1 MPRDLERQRQA
12 AEAKRL
18 ARQARRNQQSTSDVD
33 DAFDGFE
40 DSIGLFG
47 DSKVA
52 HGQAGKLIEYD
63 GLKLHLANVDG
74 GSVGLMA
81 HFVWNSAFVLA
92 EYIQRDEGSLVR
104 GKRVL
109 EFGAAAGLDGLLAV
123 KKGAAFVTLSD
134 YPDPKVISNLERNWC
149 ENILGPFLQASLG
162 QPQQQQEPVLEEG
175 FLEMMDYQRRIRSEQ
190 GCRSAVR
197 GHAWGESVT
206 PLLDCIA
213 ADRTADGDVEGGQ
226 STTASEDRNRYDLI
240 MMADTLWV
248 ADGHRLLLESCKACL
263 APKSGSKIIVCC
275 GLHTGL
281 RVVQQFL
288 DMARSS
294 PFGYTV
300 ELKEI
305 RQQPRWGETRTEE
318 EQRADAAKLT
328 EVELLSF
335 DVEERNRTV
344 LVYELLFTDK

>member
-1 MPRDLERQRQA
+1 MPRDLEQQRQV

-18 ARQARRNQQSTSDVD
+18 ARQARRNQQSASDVD
-33 DAFDGFE
+33 DGFDGFE

-74 GSVGLMA
+74 GAVGLMA
-81 HFVWNSAFVLA
+81 HFVWSSAFVLA
-92 EYIQRDEGSLVR
+92 EYIQRDQGSLVK

-149 ENILGPFLQASLG
+149 ENIVRSFLES
-162 QPQQQQEPVLEEG
+162 QPQQQELVMEEQFLAKVDHEKRIHIEQE
-175 FLEMMDYQRRIRSEQ
+175 
-190 GCRSAVR
+190 CRSAVR
-197 GHAWGESVT
+197 GHAWGGPVM

-213 ADRTADGDVEGGQ
+213 ADCTKDSGVENNKRG
-226 STTASEDRNRYDLI
+226 ASVGHNRYDLV

-263 APKSGSKIIVCC
+263 APQPGSKIIVCC
-275 GLHTGL
+275 GLHTGF

-288 DMARSS
+288 DIARSS
-294 PFGYTV
+294 PFGYKV

-318 EQRADAAKLT
+318 EQRADAARLT
-328 EVELLSF
+328 EADLLSF

-344 LVYELLFTDK
+344 LVYELSFTGKEQ